1 MEERIYHGFVFSI
14 IIYSWLMNM
23 LLNFLFP
30 RVCVWCWKKWEY
42 LCSECK
48 KDLYSHPEICPFCHQ
63 KSSDFQTCKSCA
75 ENQILKW
82 IIIWF
87 AYKWV
92 AKKLILKAKFTHKK
106 DVIWFMAQRLAILV
120 QTNQQLKQKLEN
132 FELFISYVPSHWR
145 RRYYEKWYNQSM
157 LLAKSLANELWIPM
171 LKLASK
177 KSYTVSQ
184 LRLNR
189 EERKKNLKWV
199 FHVEDLS
206 QVPIWATV
214 LLVDDVTTT
223 GSTLSEL
230 SRAVY
235 GARNDLNFR
244 WAVIARNMW

>member
-1 MEERIYHGFVFSI
+1 
-14 IIYSWLMNM
+14 M
-23 LLNFLFP
+23 LLDFLFP
-30 RVCVWCWKKWEY
+30 RVCMWCWKKWEY

-48 KDLYSHPEICPFCHQ
+48 KELYSHPEICPFCHR
-63 KSSDFQTCKSCA
+63 KSADFQTCKACA
-75 ENQILKW
+75 EGQILKW

-92 AKKLILKAKFTHKK
+92 VKKLILKAKFAHKK
-106 DVIWFMAQRLAILV
+106 DVISFMAKRLALLV
-120 QTNQQLKQKLEN
+120 QSNQQLKSELEN
-132 FELFISYVPSHWR
+132 YQLFVSYVPSHWR
-145 RRYYEKWYNQSM
+145 RKYYEKWYNQSE

-184 LRLNR
+184 LHLNR

-199 FHVEDLS
+199 FSAQDLS
-206 QVPIWATV
+206 LMPNGSSI

-230 SRAVY
+230 AKTIY
-235 GARNDLNFR
+235 ETRNDLNFR